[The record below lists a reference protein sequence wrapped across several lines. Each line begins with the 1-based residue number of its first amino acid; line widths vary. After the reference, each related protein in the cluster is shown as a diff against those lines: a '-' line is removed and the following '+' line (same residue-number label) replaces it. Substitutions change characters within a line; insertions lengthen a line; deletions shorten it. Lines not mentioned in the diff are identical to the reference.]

1 MATAIPSQM
10 CGSGTPDDANSGDRR
25 VAAFCSARHPELF
38 HAFAYATDIWKPDP
52 FDVESIHRSAREKFE
67 RIVDRVREPSGLAR
81 GRILL
86 LLGESGS
93 GKTHIMRAFRNQVH
107 SRNSGYCGYLQM
119 TAFTEQYARYVLNNL
134 LDSFDKPY
142 DESRSATTGLMRI
155 SNALAELCRNEQP
168 DRLELLREGGLDQES
183 LDRTVIEMADRII
196 LDYRFRDIPDELFVL
211 QALLYIQSDD
221 PRIKARVLRYLRCED
236 LTHQDRRL
244 LGGIVPCNQ
253 PDAPHRMI
261 QRLGQLIWAV
271 ERVPL
276 ILCVDQL
283 EDVFDLDNAAVKF
296 RRAMATLCDIVS
308 RLPSAIVVIAC
319 LENFYD
325 ELRKLLTRPIVDR
338 VENDPSPINLQAP
351 CSREEVDTL
360 IARRLKF
367 LYDSAGAL
375 LLPEEPTFP
384 LPETLVRKLVGLR
397 ARDVLGEVHRYRD
410 RCIEEGKMVEY
421 PFPEGG
427 QGARKPEEPIIPL
440 EQAWNEFRSTIAAP
454 VPIDENELAAILA
467 EAIQFCSAEVDTVDC
482 FQTEVEGRLVL
493 VTRCDVDGSGERL
506 FVGVCNKAAQGGALS
521 RQIDEVVKRAGEHTP
536 VIVRSTDFPK
546 SPKAAVVQQLG
557 RLTADGGRR
566 TVVEDSD
573 WRTMIAFSDF
583 RGKHGTAARFTSW
596 LKLTHPLTS
605 LISLREIL
613 DLDHEQRPKATV
625 NNSHAPH
632 LPEDEI
638 GTLARQTR
646 GK

>member
-1 MATAIPSQM
+1 MATATPTQTR
-10 CGSGTPDDANSGDRR
+10 GSGTPDDANSGDRR

-38 HAFAYATDIWKPDP
+38 HAFAYATDIWKHDP
-52 FDVESIHRSAREKFE
+52 FDVESIHRGAREKFE
-67 RIVDRVREPSGLAR
+67 RIVSRVREPSRLAR

-142 DESRSATTGLMRI
+142 DESRSPTTGLMRI
-155 SNALAELCRNEQP
+155 SSALAESCGDELR
-168 DRLELLREGGLDQES
+168 DRLELLREGELDQES
-183 LDRTVIEMADRII
+183 LDRTVMEMADRII
-196 LDYRFRDIPDELFVL
+196 LDDRFCDIPDELFVL
-211 QALLYIQSDD
+211 QALLYLQSND

-236 LTHQDRRL
+236 LTPHDRRL

-276 ILCVDQL
+276 VLCVDQL
-283 EDVFDLDNAAVKF
+283 EDVFDLDDAAVKF

-338 VENDPSPINLQAP
+338 VENDPSPIGLQAP
-351 CSREEVDTL
+351 CDRDEVDSL

-367 LYDSAGAL
+367 LYDSAGVAF
-375 LLPEEPTFP
+375 LPDEPTFP

-397 ARDVLGEVHRYRD
+397 ARDVLGEVHRYRE
-410 RCIEEGKMVEY
+410 RCIEEGKMAEY
-421 PFPEGG
+421 PFPKGG
-427 QGARKPEEPIIPL
+427 QDGLKPEEPIIAL
-440 EQAWNEFRSTIAAP
+440 EQAWNEFRSTSAAP
-454 VPIDENELAAILA
+454 VPVDENELAAILG
-467 EAIQFCSAEVDTVDC
+467 EAIRTCSDEFETVARFEVEVD
-482 FQTEVEGRLVL
+482 GRMVL
-493 VTRCDVDGSGERL
+493 VNRCDANQSIERML
-506 FVGVCNKAAQGGALS
+506 VGVCNKAAPGGGLS
-521 RQIDEVVKRAGEHTP
+521 RQIDEVVNRAGEHIP
-536 VIVRSTDFPK
+536 VIVRSSDFPK
-546 SPKAAVVQQLG
+546 SPKAAVVQQLD
-557 RLTADGGRR
+557 RLIAGGGRR
-566 TVVEDSD
+566 VVVEDSD
-573 WRTMIAFSDF
+573 WRTMIAFSAF
-583 RGKHGTAARFTSW
+583 RGKHGPDACFTSW
-596 LKLTHPLTS
+596 LKMTHPLTS
-605 LISLREIL
+605 LTSLREIL
-613 DLDHEQRPKATV
+613 NLDHFVVMPGQRL
-625 NNSHAPH
+625 SFR
-632 LPEDEI
+632 D
-638 GTLARQTR
+638 R
-646 GK
+646 